1 MMYDYLI
8 VGAGLFGSVFARE
21 MTVQGKRC
29 KVIEKRSHTAGSV
42 YTEKID
48 GIQVHR
54 YGAHIFHTS
63 NAAVWNYVNR
73 LVPFTPFVN
82 APLAN
87 YRGKLYNLPFNM
99 NTFQQLWQITAP
111 KAAREMLEK
120 QKPCFDHAPQ
130 NLEEQAL
137 SLVGR
142 DVYEYLIKGYT
153 EKQWGRPCTDLPAD
167 IIKRLPVRFT
177 FDNNYFND
185 IYQGIPQGGY
195 TAIVEKLLE
204 GIEIELN
211 ADYLERREYWDA
223 RAKRVLFTGSIDS
236 LYGYCFG
243 PLEYRS
249 LRFDHEQLEEE
260 NYQGNAVINYTA
272 LEIPYTRIIEHKHF
286 ERNTAQSAHTIITK
300 EYPAPWKPGEDA
312 YYPINDRKNQQLYEQ
327 YAERGRREDRLIF
340 GGRLGLYQYLDMD
353 KVIEKALQLAETET
367 GGPSA

>member
-1 MMYDYLI
+1 LYDYLI

-21 MTVQGKRC
+21 MALQGKRC
-29 KVIEKRSHTAGSV
+29 KVIEKRPHIGGNI
-42 YTEKID
+42 YTEKIE
-48 GIQVHR
+48 GIEVHR

-63 NAAVWNYVNR
+63 NTAVWNYVNR
-73 LVPFTPFVN
+73 LVPFTPFIN

-87 YRGKLYNLPFNM
+87 YRGKLFNLPFNM
-99 NTFQQLWQITAP
+99 NTFYQLWQVTAP
-111 KAAREMLEK
+111 KAAREMIER
-120 QKPCFDHAPQ
+120 QTPRFDHPPQ

-153 EKQWGRPCTDLPAD
+153 EKQWGRPCSELPAD

-195 TAIVEKLLE
+195 TAIIEKLLDGVE
-204 GIEIELN
+204 VELN
-211 ADYLERREYWDA
+211 TDYLKRRDYWDA

-249 LRFDHEQLEEE
+249 LRFEHEHLAEG

-272 LEIPYTRIIEHKHF
+272 PEVPYTRIIEHKHF
-286 ERNTAQSAHTIITK
+286 ERENAQSARDHTIITR

-312 YYPINDRKNQQLYEQ
+312 YYPIGDEKNRRLYEQ
-327 YAERGRREDRLIF
+327 YAEKGRREDRLLF
-340 GGRLGLYQYLDMD
+340 GGRLGLYRYLDMD
-353 KVIEKALQLAETET
+353 KVVEKALQLAETEKNR
-367 GGPSA
+367 P